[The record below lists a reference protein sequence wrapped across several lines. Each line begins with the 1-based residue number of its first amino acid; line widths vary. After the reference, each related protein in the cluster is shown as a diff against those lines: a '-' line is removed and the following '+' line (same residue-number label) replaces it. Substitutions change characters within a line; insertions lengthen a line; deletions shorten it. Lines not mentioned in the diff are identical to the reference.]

1 MCEPT
6 TIALVAGMVIT
17 AYAGYEESQAQE
29 AAGKANQQIAE
40 NNARLADQQA
50 KDTQILSARESQEA
64 VWRKRAQVGAQTA
77 ALAANGID
85 SGLGSAYDIL
95 GETSLFGGAEQSA
108 IAQGAARK
116 AWGFQSEALNFR
128 NQGAQANWM
137 GKTQSRITIL
147 KTLGSMAS
155 MAGGY
160 GGGGGAAAGSRTA
173 TASSGMSYTA
183 PATASGASWMNA
195 YGYRP

>member
-1 MCEPT
+1 M
-6 TIALVAGMVIT
+6 
-17 AYAGYEESQAQE
+17 
-29 AAGKANQQIAE
+29 
-40 NNARLADQQA
+40 
-50 KDTQILSARESQEA
+50 
-64 VWRKRAQVGAQTA
+64 WRKRAQVGAQTA

-108 IAQGAARK
+108 IAQDAARK

-155 MAGGY
+155 MSAGAWGS
-160 GGGGGAAAGSRTA
+160 GGGATGTTTAARGSGTGTSFLNA
-173 TASSGMSYTA
+173 FGTSY
-183 PATASGASWMNA
+183 
-195 YGYRP
+195 